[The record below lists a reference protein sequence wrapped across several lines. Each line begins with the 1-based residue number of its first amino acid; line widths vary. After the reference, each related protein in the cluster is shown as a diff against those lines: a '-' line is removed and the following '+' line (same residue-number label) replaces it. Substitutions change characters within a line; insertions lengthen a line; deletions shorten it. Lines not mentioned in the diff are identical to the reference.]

1 MPSYITNDLEA
12 ALSNVLL
19 ALVLRSL
26 PLVRYRTVSSLAC
39 KAGQGCRQHSAICTY
54 AIFLNCLPTLDFMC
68 VVGVS
73 RLSIKD
79 LKVEVDRFLNHH
91 IHLTSQGK
99 LVPMLWH
106 HHIGLFQS
114 LLPLCFNLTFG

>member
-1 MPSYITNDLEA
+1 
-12 ALSNVLL
+12 
-19 ALVLRSL
+19 
-26 PLVRYRTVSSLAC
+26 
-39 KAGQGCRQHSAICTY
+39 
-54 AIFLNCLPTLDFMC
+54 MC

-114 LLPLCFNLTFG
+114 LLPLCFNLTFGRYICLSWLDLAFQVGLV